1 MTQYLI
7 NLKGFFEPIRSFVE
21 IPFVTSH
28 CSKTQ
33 ITCGPK
39 KMNEIHQTITV
50 FLLVLNF
57 TSVFTLTVHIVWML
71 SQDVF
76 VQFLCFME
84 FTHRL
89 VQTGQIVGCG
99 HGNGIVVM
107 LIMFSFSSG
116 PLQ

>member
-1 MTQYLI
+1 MGQ
-7 NLKGFFEPIRSFVE
+7 KA
-21 IPFVTSH
+21 
-28 CSKTQ
+28 
-33 ITCGPK
+33 
-39 KMNEIHQTITV
+39 NEINQTITAS
-50 FLLVLNF
+50 LLVLHF
-57 TSVFTLTVHIVWML
+57 CSIFMLTVNIVWML

-99 HGNGIVVM
+99 HRNGIVVM
-107 LIMFSFSSG
+107 LIMFSFSFG